1 MDENKTVHLADDDED
16 DRMLMREALEEANPG
31 VNVVESEDGVE
42 LIDNIKNS
50 DDLTDTVVVLD
61 MNMPKMNGIET
72 ILAMKADPE
81 LAEVPTV
88 MLSTS
93 DNPELAKKAL
103 DAGADEFLTKPNNFR
118 ALIDIAKNIF
128 NRFFRSGSS
137 LLND

>member
-16 DRMLMREALEEANPG
+16 DRMLMKEALEEANPG